1 MSEIVPSHVSTAS
14 NMQGSVP
21 YHVKIRTLAC
31 QCRSLSN
38 VDNPGNEN
46 GLDDDYEEIG
56 GGCLCGGVGYRVGG
70 DGGDVTLWLVITY
83 PKVDV
88 SPGTNIFAI
97 QKMGRLRQHHYIS
110 KGYKSDDDER

>member
-1 MSEIVPSHVSTAS
+1 MITRKLAVAVLVVVLGIV
-14 NMQGSVP
+14 SV
-21 YHVKIRTLAC
+21 VMER
-31 QCRSLSN
+31 
-38 VDNPGNEN
+38 
-46 GLDDDYEEIG
+46 
-56 GGCLCGGVGYRVGG
+56 
-70 DGGDVTLWLVITY
+70 DVTLWLVITY